1 MLKIQQYINPY
12 IEKYKLLNYH
22 VSNLSTFDKAL
33 EKYNSMLN
41 EIFEKN
47 ILSYDEVGAINQFI
61 LFLFPINGSRTN
73 LPYERISPIL
83 EKILNFDKK
92 EKTLLLK
99 PSTLYAIS
107 LKENFSPFLNLN
119 VIQKKLLKNS
129 VIKEII
135 KHKIEPYFAKGK
147 IGNIN
152 IIEKNNILD
161 SVIPRNLIIDLFE
174 DIYFSEKDKSQSK
187 IDPLFLFKVM
197 EMGYQ
202 VKEKELIGTFKY
214 TIQLIADN
222 RISAKNDVEHH
233 TNKFIDIL
241 LNNNIFRHYI
251 YIRKDYKKALLQL
264 FNKWSDIPINT
275 QHTSDAIKKLLDNQ
289 QFILN
294 IKAIQKDEILSS
306 MDSIFTDVTIK
317 KPSPKIKL

>member
-12 IEKYKLLNYH
+12 VEKYNLLTYH
-22 VSNLSTFDKAL
+22 ISNTATFDKAID
-33 EKYNSMLN
+33 KYTIMLN
-41 EIFEKN
+41 EIFDKN
-47 ILSYDEVGAINQFI
+47 VLSYDEVGAINQFL
-61 LFLFPINGSRTN
+61 LFLFPITGSKTH
-73 LPYERISPIL
+73 LPYDKIVPLLERILS
-83 EKILNFDKK
+83 FDKK

-107 LKENFSPFLNLN
+107 LKENFSSFLNLN

-135 KHKIEPYFAKGK
+135 KHKIEPYFAKGQ
-147 IGNIN
+147 IGKIN

-161 SVIPRNLIIDLFE
+161 SVIPKNLMIDLFE
-174 DIYFSEKDKSQSK
+174 DIYFSEKDNSSSK

-214 TIQLIADN
+214 TIQLITEN
-222 RISAKNDVEHH
+222 RINAKNEVEYH
-233 TNKFIDIL
+233 TQKFIEIL
-241 LNNNIFRHYI
+241 LQNNIFKHYI

-264 FNKWSDIPINT
+264 FNKWSGIPSNSQNT
-275 QHTSDAIKKLLDNQ
+275 SGAIKKLLDNEY
-289 QFILN
+289 FILH
-294 IKAIQKDEILSS
+294 IKAIQKEEILDS
-306 MDSIFTDVTIK
+306 MEDIFVDIAIK
-317 KPSPKIKL
+317 KPSSKIKL